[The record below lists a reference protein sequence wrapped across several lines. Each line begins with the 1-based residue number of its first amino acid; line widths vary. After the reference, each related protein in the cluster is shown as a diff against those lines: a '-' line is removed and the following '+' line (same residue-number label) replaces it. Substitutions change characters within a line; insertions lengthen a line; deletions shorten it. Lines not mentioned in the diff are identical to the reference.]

1 MCVCVFHF
9 VICSFSLLFFCTDQ
23 KKTNKKLV
31 SIFQREE
38 KKIFFLFFY
47 FRKKKHLIHSHISN
61 TNNRAGIKIGEVYRL
76 KFNNFIHTRKIE
88 H

>member
-9 VICSFSLLFFCTDQ
+9 VICSFSLFFCTDQ

-38 KKIFFLFFY
+38 KKNIFLIFFY
-47 FRKKKHLIHSHISN
+47 FRKKKHLIHSHVSN

-76 KFNNFIHTRKIE
+76 KFNKFIHTRKIE